1 MTLGIQFLAFA
12 CESKFTLSGKR
23 WDDHFLHVGREGS
36 TLYLKSIIPR
46 GKIMLSLG
54 ILEKKKKGFFKIFIQ
69 LVF

>member
-46 GKIMLSLG
+46 GIIMSS
-54 ILEKKKKGFFKIFIQ
+54 
-69 LVF
+69 LVFWKKRKKDFLKYLSN